1 MNDWHTREITFL
13 GLTCL
18 WVRFLAKKGC
28 KIFKKKTAC
37 TGQPEELWPFLWYC
51 QMLSSSPVLPA
62 KTFLKFIL
70 HSNENGNGM
79 KFQFR
84 FAWNTRPSPAS
95 RPTDQRRSA
104 GTTFSGSES
113 DDWYGGFFSWRGL
126 TQQRALGVHSFSNG
140 VGCRTRRFGSF
151 RFQKAF
157 SSWEL
162 AHVPRKNVLVWSAT
176 LHVVELLVLLY
187 SRIHLEFCQ
196 IRKRFCL
203 LAHFP
208 WHVLYLHYV
217 R

>member
-1 MNDWHTREITFL
+1 
-13 GLTCL
+13 
-18 WVRFLAKKGC
+18 
-28 KIFKKKTAC
+28 
-37 TGQPEELWPFLWYC
+37 
-51 QMLSSSPVLPA
+51 MLSSSPVLPA
-62 KTFLKFIL
+62 KIFLKSIL
-70 HSNENGNGM
+70 HNENGNGM

-95 RPTDQRRSA
+95 RPTDQLRSA

-126 TQQRALGVHSFSNG
+126 TQQRALEVHSFSTAG
-140 VGCRTRRFGSF
+140 MGCRKRRFKLF
-151 RFQKAF
+151 HFQKAF

-162 AHVPRKNVLVWSAT
+162 AHVPRKNVPVWSVT

-187 SRIHLEFCQ
+187 SRRHLEFCQ

-203 LAHFP
+203 LAYFP